1 MAPEGS
7 GRGEQPEDDIDA
19 RFEEIVS
26 GLRAE
31 QAESVARRRDAIR
44 RAQSQRRA
52 QERQENRPLEG
63 FDHPNP
69 WPPTRRDPSSPPAPP
84 SGVNPPLH
92 HVNPPPPSAK
102 PSPPSAKPSPPS
114 TPREHLA
121 PAPSAPENDAE
132 GGPPRDA
139 WRGWDESDE
148 EEHFIPPTPSLPA
161 GDLHLWS
168 IVAGLLGGPLILI
181 LSEVF
186 HVLRADWWTPLGL
199 AVSVAGVVLL
209 FLRLPKN
216 RDYTDSSGGAK
227 V

>member
-7 GRGEQPEDDIDA
+7 GRGERPEDDIDA

-31 QAESVARRRDAIR
+31 QAESVARRREAIR
-44 RAQSQRRA
+44 RAQVQRRH
-52 QERQENRPLEG
+52 QEREENRPLEG
-63 FDHPNP
+63 FDDPNP
-69 WPPTRRDPSSPPAPP
+69 WPPSRRGAIPPRANPLRP
-84 SGVNPPLH
+84 DINPPLSGFTPPTDPPRRPT
-92 HVNPPPPSAK
+92 PPPPST
-102 PSPPSAKPSPPS
+102 PDDDPGSDPPQ
-114 TPREHLA
+114 E
-121 PAPSAPENDAE
+121 
-132 GGPPRDA
+132 A

-186 HVLRADWWTPLGL
+186 RVLRADWWTPVGL
-199 AVSVAGVVLL
+199 VVSVVGVVLL
-209 FLRLPKN
+209 VLRLPKN
-216 RDYTDSSGGAK
+216 RDYTDSSGGAR

>member
-7 GRGEQPEDDIDA
+7 GRGERPEDDIDA

-31 QAESVARRRDAIR
+31 QAESVARRREAIR
-44 RAQSQRRA
+44 RAQLQRRH

-63 FDHPNP
+63 FDDPNP
-69 WPPTRRDPSSPPAPP
+69 WPPSRRGVTPPGANPLRP
-84 SGVNPPLH
+84 DVNPPLR
-92 HVNPPPPSAK
+92 NFTPPPDAPRGAAPPPADPPRGATPPPP
-102 PSPPSAKPSPPS
+102 
-114 TPREHLA
+114 
-121 PAPSAPENDAE
+121 
-132 GGPPRDA
+132 GPPDDDLGSGPPQEA

-186 HVLRADWWTPLGL
+186 RVLRADWWTPVGL
-199 AVSVAGVVLL
+199 VVSVVGVVLL
-209 FLRLPKN
+209 VLRLPKN
-216 RDYTDSSGGAK
+216 RDYTDSSGGAR

>member
-1 MAPEGS
+1 MALEGS

-31 QAESVARRRDAIR
+31 QAESVARRREAIR

-63 FDHPNP
+63 FDDPNP
-69 WPPTRRDPSSPPAPP
+69 WPPTGRDSGTVPAPP
-84 SGVNPPLH
+84 PGVNPPLR
-92 HVNPPPPSAK
+92 HVNPPL
-102 PSPPSAKPSPPS
+102 PSAKPSPPS
-114 TPREHLA
+114 TPRNE
-121 PAPSAPENDAE
+121 PES
-132 GGPPRDA
+132 GPPQDA

-186 HVLRADWWTPLGL
+186 RVLRADWWTPLGL
-199 AVSVAGVVLL
+199 LVSVAGVVLL
-209 FLRLPKN
+209 FLRLPKS

>member
-1 MAPEGS
+1 MPPEGP
-7 GRGEQPEDDIDA
+7 GRGERPEDDIDA

-31 QAESVARRRDAIR
+31 QAESVARRREAIR
-44 RAQSQRRA
+44 RAQRQRRD

-63 FDHPNP
+63 FDDPNP
-69 WPPTRRDPSSPPAPP
+69 WPPSPGGATPP
-84 SGVNPPLH
+84 RANPLRPDINPPLR
-92 HVNPPPPSAK
+92 NFTPPPDDDL
-102 PSPPSAKPSPPS
+102 
-114 TPREHLA
+114 E
-121 PAPSAPENDAE
+121 SAP
-132 GGPPRDA
+132 PQDA

-161 GDLHLWS
+161 GDIHLWS

-186 HVLRADWWTPLGL
+186 RVLRADWWTPVGL
-199 AVSVAGVVLL
+199 VVSVVGVVLL
-209 FLRLPKN
+209 VLRLPKN
-216 RDYTDSSGGAK
+216 RDYTDPSGGAR